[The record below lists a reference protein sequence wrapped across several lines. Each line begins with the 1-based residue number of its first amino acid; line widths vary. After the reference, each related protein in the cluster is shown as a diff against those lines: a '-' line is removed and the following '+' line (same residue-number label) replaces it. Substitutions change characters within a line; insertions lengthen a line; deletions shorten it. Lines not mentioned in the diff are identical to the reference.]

1 MFILIATL
9 LMGCDDPFADAQKAN
24 TIDGWEQYLATK
36 PSGADAMVA
45 QKSLAQLMV
54 DKARETKSLADY
66 DAVIKRF
73 PDYKDI
79 KTLQDER
86 TIIAYTQADSANTLE
101 AWKKFLDENPD
112 ATKLQKD
119 RARGMV
125 GVAEYGK
132 LQVGQVAMEQVN
144 LAEDPKGPKDGWGFK
159 VPITNSGDKEIEYLS
174 IEIRYLDAA
183 GKQLSSEKWPLVAQ
197 QGPGGVPVS
206 DETTKN
212 MKPGETRVWDYTT
225 GNVPPAWSKQV
236 QVVPIAVRFV
246 GTPPNEGAHPK

>member
-1 MFILIATL
+1 MFILIASL
-9 LMGCDDPFADAQKAN
+9 LMGCADPFADAQKAN

-36 PSGADAMVA
+36 PDGSNKMIAE
-45 QKSLAQLMV
+45 KTLAQLMA
-54 DKARETKSLADY
+54 DRARQTKLLADY

-73 PDYKDI
+73 PNHKDM
-79 KTLQDER
+79 KALQEER
-86 TIIAYTQADSANTLE
+86 TVIAYTIADQANTAD

-132 LQVGQVAMEQVN
+132 IQMGQVTQEQVN

-159 VPITNSGDKEIEYLS
+159 VPFTNAGDKDIEYLN

-197 QGPGGVPVS
+197 QGPGGVPVTE
-206 DETTKN
+206 ETTKPL
-212 MKPGETRVWDYTT
+212 KAGESRTWEFTT
-225 GNVPPAWSKQV
+225 GNTPEAWSKQV